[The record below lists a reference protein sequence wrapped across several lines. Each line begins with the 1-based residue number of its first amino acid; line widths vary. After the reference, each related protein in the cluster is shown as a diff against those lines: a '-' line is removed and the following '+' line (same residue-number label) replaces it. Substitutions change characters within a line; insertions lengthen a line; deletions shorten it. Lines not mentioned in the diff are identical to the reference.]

1 MHNIIFYQEK
11 NLEIVEECLKKA
23 NRVVSESNCENTR
36 RAMYA
41 DLRYWQAWCEANGF
55 DFSRGMLK
63 EHLIAFIIQHAEEMP
78 EHVDQELIAKGVKS
92 KPGLHK
98 MATID
103 RKIASLSTFLNLN
116 RMPNNCYDADLLFL
130 LKKLKNKYGSS
141 EPWGKAMTVD
151 VLNDLLTTCQ
161 TTIQDVRDKAILL
174 FGFSTGGR
182 RRTEIADATMEY
194 LQECADGNYLYNLKH
209 SKTNRE
215 GKDEIKPL
223 FGRAAMALTHWLTVS
238 NIRSG
243 PIFRTIYKNGRIGEK
258 KISDKA
264 ISDIIKIRSKKA
276 GYNSSEYTA
285 HSLRSGFVTE
295 GGKRGKPIGDIMA
308 LTGHRCITQLMQYY
322 QVGNV
327 ANNSAVYLAG

>member
-23 NRVVSESNCENTR
+23 NRVVSEANCENTR
-36 RAMYA
+36 KAMYA

-55 DFSRGMLK
+55 DFSRGLIK

-78 EHVDQELIAKGVKS
+78 EHIDQELMARGVKS

-116 RMPNNCYDADLLFL
+116 HMPNHCYDADILFL
-130 LKKLKNKYGSS
+130 MKKLKNRHGGS
-141 EPWGKAMTVD
+141 EPWGRAMTVD
-151 VLNDLLTTCQ
+151 VLNDLLATCYDS
-161 TTIQDVRDKAILL
+161 IFDIRDKAILL

-182 RRTEIADATMEY
+182 RRSEIADATIEY
-194 LQECADGNYLYNLKH
+194 LRKCHDGNYLYNLKH

-223 FGRAAMALTHWLTVS
+223 FGRAAMALTHWLNVS
-238 NIRSG
+238 NVKSG
-243 PIFRTIYKNGRIGEK
+243 YLFRNIYKNGRIGD
-258 KISDKA
+258 KISDKTIA
-264 ISDIIKIRSKKA
+264 DIVKYRCKLA
-276 GYNSSEYTA
+276 GYDPSEYSA

-295 GGKRGKPIGDIMA
+295 CGKRGKPIGDTMA
-308 LTGHRCITQLMQYY
+308 LTGHKDIKQLMQYY

-327 ANNSAVYLAG
+327 ANNSTAYLAG